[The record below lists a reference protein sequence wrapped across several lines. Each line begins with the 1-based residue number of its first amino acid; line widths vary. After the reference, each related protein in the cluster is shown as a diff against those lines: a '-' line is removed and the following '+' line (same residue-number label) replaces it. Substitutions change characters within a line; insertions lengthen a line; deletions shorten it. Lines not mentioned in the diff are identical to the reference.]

1 MTTPTVS
8 RNDPLVPPDP
18 MRMLASID
26 SRLMA
31 LEQNLF
37 NVLDVLNAMLRDYR
51 LVEND
56 YRLMAPVRGER
67 FDDEAR
73 RHGEVLAKAVGA
85 EISR

>member
-56 YRLMAPVRGER
+56 YRLMPVAGER
-67 FDDEAR
+67 VDDEAR
-73 RHGEVLAKAVGA
+73 RQGEVLARAIREV
-85 EISR
+85 SR